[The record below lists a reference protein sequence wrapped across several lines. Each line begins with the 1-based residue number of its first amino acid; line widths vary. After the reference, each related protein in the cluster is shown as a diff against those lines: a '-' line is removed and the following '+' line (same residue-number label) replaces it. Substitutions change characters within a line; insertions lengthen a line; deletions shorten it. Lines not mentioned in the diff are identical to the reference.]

1 DLSRWRTLFA
11 TGTEGRLRIQD
22 GGAPAPGSACLGV
35 SDFALPEAATAQL
48 LASGNGTLRI
58 WADGKLVHQRAEAQ
72 PFQPDSDR
80 VPVEPGPGPHRL
92 AIELASAPSPPE
104 FHLRFRRKGS
114 SPEHEQLVQLAL
126 TRPGDAERG
135 RKVFEDVEKSQCL
148 KCHRVGDR
156 GERI

>member
-1 DLSRWRTLFA
+1 RPGLSDAERLGLDRAVAEVQGATGLMVRWQVIGPIPPESTAALVARVGRPFEPPGEGLSLGRTLFP
-11 TGTEGRLRIQD
+11 TGTDGRLRSQG

-80 VPVEPGPGPHRL
+80 VPVELGPGPHRL
-92 AIELASAPSPPE
+92 AIEL
-104 FHLRFRRKGS
+104 
-114 SPEHEQLVQLAL
+114 
-126 TRPGDAERG
+126 
-135 RKVFEDVEKSQCL
+135 
-148 KCHRVGDR
+148 
-156 GERI
+156 